1 MNQRRISYEPWLR
14 LQRAHLGKL
23 CWNFDVHVQ
32 GLHQRRAV
40 EDPNLRFFHVL
51 FRDSQVSGVVPLAQL
66 VAKQFASTV
75 LSGNLSNENVL
86 CVGFAHQILV
96 AEPGGRTPITHH
108 PSPTWWENTEQD
120 SVRTLS
126 GLLGVVLM
134 GGVGGWC

>member
-1 MNQRRISYEPWLR
+1 MNQRRISCELWLR

-23 CWNFDVHVQ
+23 CWNFDEHVQ

-40 EDPNLRFFHVL
+40 EDPNLRFLHVL

-75 LSGNLSNENVL
+75 LSGNLSGAWWEK
-86 CVGFAHQILV
+86 
-96 AEPGGRTPITHH
+96 PITHH